1 MNKQFI
7 KVNAFPCNENGEMNS
22 GVPIRFEFEL
32 NSSFVAAFDGDKVIL
47 KDSNVINLDG
57 VYYTDIHYIS

>member
-7 KVNAFPCNENGEMNS
+7 KVSALPCNKNGEMIS
-22 GVPIRFEFEL
+22 GVPIRFGFEL
-32 NSSFVAAFDGDKVIL
+32 NSSFVAALDGDKVIL

-57 VYYTDIHYIS
+57 VYYTDILYIS